1 MGPAKEIIGYKTLIS
16 LDIVGN
22 GCDIR

>member
-1 MGPAKEIIGYKTLIS
+1 MGPAKEIIGYNPLIS